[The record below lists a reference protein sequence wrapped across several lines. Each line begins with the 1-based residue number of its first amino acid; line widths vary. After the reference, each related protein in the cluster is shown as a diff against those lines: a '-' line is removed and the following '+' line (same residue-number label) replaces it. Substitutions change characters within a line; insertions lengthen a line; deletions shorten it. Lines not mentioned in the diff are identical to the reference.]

1 MEILSQFS
9 SMGWKLNFSESHLQH
24 RFNLWNFNLMVW
36 FDKVWCTVCSWL
48 AIFLFTFWKIKV
60 TLTLYASHKSLFRK
74 KMSIEI
80 LWLVFLLFGENFF
93 NWFQPFLFYPKSLS
107 MPVKVLIGKL
117 FFIFLMD
124 ALTKNRR

>member
-1 MEILSQFS
+1 MTGYFPVHVLKDKS
-9 SMGWKLNFSESHLQH
+9 
-24 RFNLWNFNLMVW
+24 NFNPLC
-36 FDKVWCTVCSWL
+36 FSQKPISQ
-48 AIFLFTFWKIKV
+48 
-60 TLTLYASHKSLFRK
+60 